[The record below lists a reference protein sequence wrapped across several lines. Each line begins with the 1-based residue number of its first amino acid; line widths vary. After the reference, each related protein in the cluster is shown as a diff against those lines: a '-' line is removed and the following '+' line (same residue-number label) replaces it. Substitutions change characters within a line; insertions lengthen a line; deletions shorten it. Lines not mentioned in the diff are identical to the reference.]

1 MCPAQWNIYRGRND
15 VKHRRGRERERA
27 EALGIYN
34 VIEKGSNGEKF
45 IGFVFMEPKLN
56 VNYPHETDGISFYI

>member
-1 MCPAQWNIYRGRND
+1 M
-15 VKHRRGRERERA
+15 
-27 EALGIYN
+27 GIYN

-56 VNYPHETDGISFYI
+56 VNYPHETDGISFYILKGVMKFAMANIVKGK